1 MHKKL
6 EANGKGWL
14 FHGVSGLYVFSVEGQ
29 ESELMDR
36 NEGVL
41 KYLDDF
47 PGGVCLV
54 SRDSEEKILA
64 VNPEVLRIFECTSE
78 QQFMDFTH
86 GYFRNLVAAE
96 EFRSVAD
103 LYQRREQKANYN
115 FWGFSSRT
123 RTGHFI
129 RIEGIFG
136 PSVDEKRGPLWV
148 VGLVKSTVRHDAL
161 ETDGDTGLL
170 GPHAFYRKAKELL
183 EQEKVDGTL
192 GQRVPVFINLVH
204 FSSFN
209 SSYGLEAGDTLLYQ
223 MGQVIRSCF
232 PDAPAAHV
240 GADNFLVMASRSGI
254 SVRMDRVVA
263 EINDLIHDRVIRCKA
278 GVVLFDE
285 DHEPPES
292 LKALKCRD
300 IFDMAKMAADSIRED
315 GNRSWAVYN
324 SSMGRDMV
332 NTAFVLRNF
341 ENAMEKG
348 HIHVYYQ
355 PITRALTGKVCSVEA
370 LARWEDPE
378 KGMIFPGNFIPVL
391 EKMKLIHLLDRY
403 VIESTARIYHRLK
416 KAGYPIIPVS
426 VNLSRVDFDTL
437 KPFDF
442 MEEIIYRYQVPRQFF
457 HIEVTESALTRDT
470 GVLKNELFRFKK
482 AGYQLWLDDFGSG
495 YSTLNVL
502 KEFPFDLL
510 KIDMAFLR
518 NFNEESRKIIRSIIL
533 MAKNLSIHTLAEG
546 AETKEQVD
554 FLRESGCEDIQ
565 GYFYGKP
572 MSIEE
577 FEEKL
582 GEGSYAAEGPLEK
595 VVMDRIGLVNVLTD
609 KPVGLFL
616 NRKDRFV
623 LLLKNDALKQVGDA
637 VYGGGNIYFEGNEVL
652 HSNPLYPWMQ
662 ALIEGSR
669 ESGQEQSVV
678 TMRNGFMLKNSIHT
692 LAGSDTLS
700 GGTVSIIN
708 MSVKNENGPIKTLD
722 TLYRNMMR
730 IFDALYYYQGDKNTV
745 DVILSTIPGMRP
757 GSVLPGAQWI
767 QLSESHVH
775 PDDRKQFMQF
785 IQPEN
790 IQKVAA
796 DSIHRLSSAHF
807 RIKDSRGQY
816 RWKEVIAMVM
826 GQAAEN
832 HILLGAK
839 ETALTPLAPKERAA
853 FLRLYAATLPGVRD
867 KETKEEKEW
876 NFVHALNKKSEFK
889 FFWKDR
895 NRRFLGASDAFLRY
909 YGFSDETAILGKTDE
924 DMGWHLGD
932 STYKAEEEKVLQK
945 GQISY
950 NARGKCIAKGTL
962 HAIRATKVPVYDGNE
977 IIGLLGWFVDLDSEA
992 ETKERDSAY
1001 RLTDEESGV
1010 LSYRGMV
1017 IEEEHYADAFQ
1028 NAGMMYEC
1036 ILLDIPSIEDFGK
1049 SYGMDGRK
1057 KLVRRIAEE
1066 IRNCF
1071 GTRAVIGRM
1080 GVNRFIILQ
1089 NREEEGMIEK
1099 ELDALSGK
1107 IQAIHSVD
1115 GCPCTLFLRTAR
1127 VDCTEME
1134 DVDEMKTLLLRR
1146 LSGHEA

>member
-1 MHKKL
+1 
-6 EANGKGWL
+6 
-14 FHGVSGLYVFSVEGQ
+14 
-29 ESELMDR
+29 MDR

-54 SRDSEEKILA
+54 SRDSEERILA
-64 VNPEVLRIFECTSE
+64 VNQEVLRIFECSSE
-78 QQFMDFTH
+78 QQFMDLTNEH
-86 GYFRNLVAAE
+86 FRNLVAAE

-103 LYQRREQKANYN
+103 LYQRREQKADYS

-148 VGLVKSTVRHDAL
+148 VGLVKSTMRHDVL

-170 GPHAFYRKAKELL
+170 GPHAFYRNVKVFL
-183 EQEKVDGTL
+183 EQEEVDGTL

-209 SSYGLEAGDTLLYQ
+209 SSYGFEAGNTLLYQ
-223 MGQVIRSCF
+223 IGQVIRSCF
-232 PDAPAAHV
+232 SDAPAAHV
-240 GADNFLVMASRSGI
+240 GADNFLVLPDRRGI
-254 SVRMDRVVA
+254 SARMDRVVA
-263 EINDLIHDRVIRCKA
+263 EINDLIHDRAIRCKA
-278 GVVLFDE
+278 GVVLFDK

-324 SSMGRDMV
+324 PSMGRDMV

-426 VNLSRVDFDTL
+426 VNLSRVDFDTM

-457 HIEVTESALTRDT
+457 HIEVTESAMTRDT
-470 GVLKNELFRFKK
+470 GVLRNELFRFKK

-572 MSIEE
+572 MSTED
-577 FEEKL
+577 FEKKL
-582 GEGSYAAEGPLEK
+582 GEGVYTAEGPLEK
-595 VVMDRIGLVNVLTD
+595 VVMNRIGLVNVLTD

-692 LAGSDTLS
+692 LAGNDTLS

-708 MSVKNENGPIKTLD
+708 MSVKNKNGPIKTLD

-745 DVILSTIPGMRP
+745 DVILSTIPGMKP
-757 GSVLPGAQWI
+757 GSVLPGAQWL
-767 QLSESHVH
+767 QLSESYVH
-775 PDDRKQFMQF
+775 PDDRKQFIQF

-807 RIKDSRGQY
+807 RIKDSHGQY

-839 ETALTPLAPKERAA
+839 ETALTPLALKERAE
-853 FLRLYAATLPGVRD
+853 FLRLYVSTLPGVRD
-867 KETKEEKEW
+867 KETKEGKEW
-876 NFVHALNKKSEFK
+876 NFAHALKKKSEFK

-950 NARGKCIAKGTL
+950 NARGKCIAKGML

-977 IIGLLGWFVDLDSEA
+977 IIGLMGWFVDLDNEA
-992 ETKERDSAY
+992 EAKERDSVY
-1001 RLTDEESGV
+1001 RLTDDESGV
-1010 LSYRGMV
+1010 LSYRGIV

-1028 NAGMMYEC
+1028 TAGMMYES
-1036 ILLDIPSIEDFGK
+1036 ILLDITAIEDFGK
-1049 SYGMDGRK
+1049 AYGMGSRK

-1107 IQAIHSVD
+1107 LQAIHSVD

-1127 VDCTEME
+1127 VDCTETE

-1146 LSGHEA
+1146 LSGNEA

>member
-1 MHKKL
+1 
-6 EANGKGWL
+6 
-14 FHGVSGLYVFSVEGQ
+14 
-29 ESELMDR
+29 MDR

-54 SRDSEEKILA
+54 SRDSEERILA
-64 VNPEVLRIFECTSE
+64 VNQEVLRIFECSSE

-103 LYQRREQKANYN
+103 LYQRREQKADYS

-148 VGLVKSTVRHDAL
+148 VGLVKSTMRHDVL

-170 GPHAFYRKAKELL
+170 GPHAFYRNVKAFL
-183 EQEKVDGTL
+183 EQEKAEGTL

-240 GADNFLVMASRSGI
+240 GADNFLVLPPRSGI
-254 SVRMDRVVA
+254 SARMDRVVA

-292 LKALKCRD
+292 LKNLKCRD

-315 GNRSWAVYN
+315 GNRSWAVYRP
-324 SSMGRDMV
+324 SMGRDMV

-457 HIEVTESALTRDT
+457 HIEVTESAMTRDT
-470 GVLKNELFRFKK
+470 GVLRNELFRFKK

-577 FEEKL
+577 FEKKL
-582 GEGSYAAEGPLEK
+582 GEGVYTAEGPLEK

-745 DVILSTIPGMRP
+745 DVILSTIPAMKP
-757 GSVLPGAQWI
+757 GSVLPGAQWL

-839 ETALTPLAPKERAA
+839 ETALTPLAPKERAE

-876 NFVHALNKKSEFK
+876 NFVHALNKKSELK

-992 ETKERDSAY
+992 ETKERDSVY

-1010 LSYRGMV
+1010 LSYRGIV
-1017 IEEEHYADAFQ
+1017 IEGEHYADAFQ

-1036 ILLDIPSIEDFGK
+1036 ILLDIPAIEDFGK

-1099 ELDALSGK
+1099 ELDDLSGK

-1127 VDCTEME
+1127 VDCTESG

>member
-1 MHKKL
+1 
-6 EANGKGWL
+6 
-14 FHGVSGLYVFSVEGQ
+14 
-29 ESELMDR
+29 MDR

-54 SRDSEEKILA
+54 SRDSEERILA
-64 VNPEVLRIFECTSE
+64 VNPEALRIFECSSE

-183 EQEKVDGTL
+183 EQEKAEGTL

-209 SSYGLEAGDTLLYQ
+209 SSYGLAAGDTLLYQ

-232 PDAPAAHV
+232 PDAPATHV

-254 SVRMDRVVA
+254 SARMDRVVA

-292 LKALKCRD
+292 LKTLKCRD

-324 SSMGRDMV
+324 PSMGRDMV

-391 EKMKLIHLLDRY
+391 EKMKLIHLLDCY

-457 HIEVTESALTRDT
+457 HIEVTESAMTRDT
-470 GVLKNELFRFKK
+470 GVLKKELFRFKK

-692 LAGSDTLS
+692 LAGNDTLS

-745 DVILSTIPGMRP
+745 DVILSTIPGMKP
-757 GSVLPGAQWI
+757 GSVLPGAQWL
-767 QLSESHVH
+767 QLSESYVH

-826 GQAAEN
+826 GQAEEN

-839 ETALTPLAPKERAA
+839 ETALTPLAPKERAE
-853 FLRLYAATLPGVRD
+853 FLRLYASSLPGVRD

-876 NFVHALNKKSEFK
+876 NFVHALQKKSEFK

-992 ETKERDSAY
+992 ETKERDSVY

-1010 LSYRGMV
+1010 LSYRGIV

-1036 ILLDIPSIEDFGK
+1036 ILLDIPAIEDFGK

-1107 IQAIHSVD
+1107 IQAIHRVD

-1127 VDCTEME
+1127 VDCTETG

-1146 LSGHEA
+1146 LSCHEA

>member
-1 MHKKL
+1 
-6 EANGKGWL
+6 
-14 FHGVSGLYVFSVEGQ
+14 
-29 ESELMDR
+29 
-36 NEGVL
+36 
-41 KYLDDF
+41 
-47 PGGVCLV
+47 
-54 SRDSEEKILA
+54 
-64 VNPEVLRIFECTSE
+64 
-78 QQFMDFTH
+78 
-86 GYFRNLVAAE
+86 
-96 EFRSVAD
+96 
-103 LYQRREQKANYN
+103 
-115 FWGFSSRT
+115 
-123 RTGHFI
+123 
-129 RIEGIFG
+129 
-136 PSVDEKRGPLWV
+136 
-148 VGLVKSTVRHDAL
+148 
-161 ETDGDTGLL
+161 
-170 GPHAFYRKAKELL
+170 
-183 EQEKVDGTL
+183 
-192 GQRVPVFINLVH
+192 
-204 FSSFN
+204 
-209 SSYGLEAGDTLLYQ
+209 
-223 MGQVIRSCF
+223 
-232 PDAPAAHV
+232 
-240 GADNFLVMASRSGI
+240 MASRSGI
-254 SVRMDRVVA
+254 SARMDRALA

-292 LKALKCRD
+292 LKTLKCRD

-324 SSMGRDMV
+324 PSMGRDMV

-457 HIEVTESALTRDT
+457 HIEVTESAMTRDT
-470 GVLKNELFRFKK
+470 GVLRNELFRFKK

-582 GEGSYAAEGPLEK
+582 GEGSYVAEEPLEN
-595 VVMDRIGLVNVLTD
+595 VVMNRIGLVNVLTD

-678 TMRNGFMLKNSIHT
+678 AMRNGFMLKNSIHT
-692 LAGSDTLS
+692 LAGNDTLS

-708 MSVKNENGPIKTLD
+708 MSVKNGNGPIKTLD

-730 IFDALYYYQGDKNTV
+730 IFDALYYYQGDKDTV
-745 DVILSTIPGMRP
+745 DVILSTVPAMKP
-757 GSVLPGAQWI
+757 GSVLTGAQWL
-767 QLSESHVH
+767 QLSESYVH
-775 PDDRKQFMQF
+775 PDDRKQFMKF
-785 IQPEN
+785 ILPEN

-807 RIKDSRGQY
+807 RIKDSHGRY

-826 GQAAEN
+826 GQAEEN

-839 ETALTPLAPKERAA
+839 ETALTPLAPKERAE
-853 FLRLYAATLPGVRD
+853 FLRLYASSLPGVRD

-876 NFVHALNKKSEFK
+876 NFVHALQKSRNSNFSGRTGIGDSSAPATPSFGITAFPMKRPFWEKQMKTWAGIWETAPTRQKRKKCCR
-889 FFWKDR
+889 KDR
-895 NRRFLGASDAFLRY
+895 FPMMPGVSASPKGR
-909 YGFSDETAILGKTDE
+909 
-924 DMGWHLGD
+924 
-932 STYKAEEEKVLQK
+932 ST
-945 GQISY
+945 
-950 NARGKCIAKGTL
+950 
-962 HAIRATKVPVYDGNE
+962 P
-977 IIGLLGWFVDLDSEA
+977 
-992 ETKERDSAY
+992 
-1001 RLTDEESGV
+1001 SGPPRC
-1010 LSYRGMV
+1010 LC
-1017 IEEEHYADAFQ
+1017 
-1028 NAGMMYEC
+1028 MM
-1036 ILLDIPSIEDFGK
+1036 
-1049 SYGMDGRK
+1049 
-1057 KLVRRIAEE
+1057 
-1066 IRNCF
+1066 
-1071 GTRAVIGRM
+1071 
-1080 GVNRFIILQ
+1080 
-1089 NREEEGMIEK
+1089 
-1099 ELDALSGK
+1099 
-1107 IQAIHSVD
+1107 
-1115 GCPCTLFLRTAR
+1115 
-1127 VDCTEME
+1127 
-1134 DVDEMKTLLLRR
+1134 EMK
-1146 LSGHEA
+1146 S

>member
-1 MHKKL
+1 
-6 EANGKGWL
+6 
-14 FHGVSGLYVFSVEGQ
+14 
-29 ESELMDR
+29 MDR

-41 KYLDDF
+41 RYLDDF

-54 SRDSEEKILA
+54 SRDSEERILA
-64 VNPEVLRIFECTSE
+64 MNQEALRIFECTSE
-78 QQFMDFTH
+78 QQFMDLTNEQ
-86 GYFRNLVAAE
+86 FRNLVAAE

-103 LYQRREQKANYN
+103 LYQRREQKADYS

-123 RTGHFI
+123 GTGHFI

-161 ETDGDTGLL
+161 ETDGATGLL
-170 GPHAFYRKAKELL
+170 GPHAFYRNVKAFL

-232 PDAPAAHV
+232 PDAPATHV

-254 SVRMDRVVA
+254 SAQMDRVVA

-292 LKALKCRD
+292 LKTLKCRD

-324 SSMGRDMV
+324 PSMGRDMV

-442 MEEIIYRYQVPRQFF
+442 MEKIIYRYQVPRQFF

-470 GVLKNELFRFKK
+470 GVLKKELFRFKK

-572 MSIEE
+572 MSTED
-577 FEEKL
+577 FEKKL
-582 GEGSYAAEGPLEK
+582 GEGVYTAEGPLEK

-652 HSNPLYPWMQ
+652 HSNPVYSWMQ

-669 ESGQEQSVV
+669 ASGQEQSVV
-678 TMRNGFMLKNSIHT
+678 AMRNGFMLKNSIHT

-700 GGTVSIIN
+700 GGTVSVIN

-745 DVILSTIPGMRP
+745 DVILSTIPGMKP
-757 GSVLPGAQWI
+757 GSVLPGAQWL
-767 QLSESHVH
+767 QLSESHMH

-826 GQAAEN
+826 GQAEEN

-839 ETALTPLAPKERAA
+839 ETVLTPLAPKERAE
-853 FLRLYAATLPGVRD
+853 FLRLYASTLPGVRD

-876 NFVHALNKKSEFK
+876 NFVHALKKKSEFK

-895 NRRFLGASDAFLRY
+895 NRRFLGASDAFLQY

-950 NARGKCIAKGTL
+950 DALGKCIAKGTL

-977 IIGLLGWFVDLDSEA
+977 IIGLMGWFVDLDSEA
-992 ETKERDSAY
+992 ETKERDSVY
-1001 RLTDEESGV
+1001 RLTDDESGV
-1010 LSYRGMV
+1010 LSYRGIV
-1017 IEEEHYADAFQ
+1017 IEGEHYADAFQ
-1028 NAGMMYEC
+1028 TAGMMYEAL
-1036 ILLDIPSIEDFGK
+1036 LLDIPAIEDFGK
-1049 SYGMDGRK
+1049 AYGMGSRK

-1107 IQAIHSVD
+1107 LQAIHSVD
-1115 GCPCTLFLRTAR
+1115 GWPCTLFLRTAQ
-1127 VDCTEME
+1127 VDCTETE

-1146 LSGHEA
+1146 LPGNEA

>member
-1 MHKKL
+1 MYKKL
-6 EANGKGWL
+6 EANGKRWL

-103 LYQRREQKANYN
+103 LYESRDTKADYS

-123 RTGHFI
+123 RKSHFI

-136 PSVDEKRGPLWV
+136 PAVDEKQGPLWV
-148 VGLVKSTVRHDAL
+148 VGLVKSTMRHDVL

-254 SVRMDRVVA
+254 SARMDRVVA

-324 SSMGRDMV
+324 PSMGRDMV

-341 ENAMEKG
+341 ENAMENG

-391 EKMKLIHLLDRY
+391 EKMKIIHLLDRY

-457 HIEVTESALTRDT
+457 HIEVTESAMTRDT
-470 GVLKNELFRFKK
+470 GVLKKELLRFKK

-577 FEEKL
+577 FEKKL

-745 DVILSTIPGMRP
+745 DVILSTIPGMKP
-757 GSVLPGAQWI
+757 GSVLPGAQWL

-839 ETALTPLAPKERAA
+839 ETALTPLAPKERAE

-992 ETKERDSAY
+992 ETKERDSVY
-1001 RLTDEESGV
+1001 RLTDDESGV

-1017 IEEEHYADAFQ
+1017 IEEEDYADAFQ

-1036 ILLDIPSIEDFGK
+1036 ILLDIPAIEDFGK

-1071 GTRAVIGRM
+1071 GTRAVMGRM

>member
-1 MHKKL
+1 
-6 EANGKGWL
+6 
-14 FHGVSGLYVFSVEGQ
+14 
-29 ESELMDR
+29 MDR

-54 SRDSEEKILA
+54 SRDSEERILA

-78 QQFMDFTH
+78 QQFMDLTH

-170 GPHAFYRKAKELL
+170 GPHAFYRNVKAFL
-183 EQEKVDGTL
+183 EQEKAEGTL

-209 SSYGLEAGDTLLYQ
+209 SSYGFEAGDTLLYQ

-232 PDAPAAHV
+232 PDAPATHV

-254 SVRMDRVVA
+254 LARMDRVVA

-292 LKALKCRD
+292 LKTLKCRD

-324 SSMGRDMV
+324 PSMGRDMV

-426 VNLSRVDFDTL
+426 VNLSRVDFDTM

-554 FLRESGCEDIQ
+554 FLKESGCEDIQ

-572 MSIEE
+572 MSTED
-577 FEEKL
+577 FEKKL
-582 GEGSYAAEGPLEK
+582 GEGSYTAEEPLEK
-595 VVMDRIGLVNVLTD
+595 VVMNRIGLVNVLTD

-616 NRKDRFV
+616 NRKDQFV

-669 ESGQEQSVV
+669 ASGQEQSVV
-678 TMRNGFMLKNSIHT
+678 AMRNGFMLKNSIHT
-692 LAGSDTLS
+692 LAGNDTLS
-700 GGTVSIIN
+700 GGTVSVIN

-745 DVILSTIPGMRP
+745 DVILSTIPGMKP
-757 GSVLPGAQWI
+757 GSVLPGAQWL

-826 GQAAEN
+826 GQAEEN

-839 ETALTPLAPKERAA
+839 ETVLTPLAPKERAE
-853 FLRLYAATLPGVRD
+853 FLRLYASTLPGVRD

-876 NFVHALNKKSEFK
+876 NFVHALKKKSEFK

-895 NRRFLGASDAFLRY
+895 NRRFLGASDAFLQY

-950 NARGKCIAKGTL
+950 DALGQCIAKGTL

-977 IIGLLGWFVDLDSEA
+977 IIGLMGWFVDLDSEA
-992 ETKERDSAY
+992 ETKERDSVY
-1001 RLTDEESGV
+1001 RLTDDESGV
-1010 LSYRGMV
+1010 LSYRGIV
-1017 IEEEHYADAFQ
+1017 IEGEHYADAFQ
-1028 NAGMMYEC
+1028 TAGMMYEAL
-1036 ILLDIPSIEDFGK
+1036 LLDIPAIEDFGK
-1049 SYGMDGRK
+1049 AYGMDGRK
-1057 KLVRRIAEE
+1057 KLVRRIAED

-1107 IQAIHSVD
+1107 LQAIHSVD

-1127 VDCTEME
+1127 VDCTETE

-1146 LSGHEA
+1146 LSGNEA

>member
-1 MHKKL
+1 
-6 EANGKGWL
+6 
-14 FHGVSGLYVFSVEGQ
+14 
-29 ESELMDR
+29 MDR

-41 KYLDDF
+41 KYLNDF

-54 SRDSEEKILA
+54 SRDSEERILA
-64 VNPEVLRIFECTSE
+64 VNPEALRIFECSSE
-78 QQFMDFTH
+78 QQFMDLTH

-103 LYQRREQKANYN
+103 LYQRREQKADYS

-161 ETDGDTGLL
+161 ETDGATGLL
-170 GPHAFYRKAKELL
+170 GPHAFYRNVKAFL
-183 EQEKVDGTL
+183 EQEKAEGTL

-240 GADNFLVMASRSGI
+240 GADNFLVLPPRSGI
-254 SVRMDRVVA
+254 SARMDRVVA

-292 LKALKCRD
+292 LKNLKCRD

-315 GNRSWAVYN
+315 GNRSWAVYRP
-324 SSMGRDMV
+324 SMGRDMV

-457 HIEVTESALTRDT
+457 HIEVTESAMTRDT
-470 GVLKNELFRFKK
+470 GVLRNELFRFKK

-577 FEEKL
+577 FEKKL
-582 GEGSYAAEGPLEK
+582 GEGVYTAEGPLEK

-678 TMRNGFMLKNSIHT
+678 TMRNGFMLKNFIHT

-722 TLYRNMMR
+722 TLYRNMMC

-745 DVILSTIPGMRP
+745 DVILSTIPAMKP
-757 GSVLPGAQWI
+757 GSVLPGAQWL

-839 ETALTPLAPKERAA
+839 ETALTPLAPKERAE

-992 ETKERDSAY
+992 ETKERDSVY

-1010 LSYRGMV
+1010 LSYRGIV
-1017 IEEEHYADAFQ
+1017 IEGEHYADAFQ

-1036 ILLDIPSIEDFGK
+1036 ILLDIPAIEDFGK

-1107 IQAIHSVD
+1107 LQAIHSVD
-1115 GCPCTLFLRTAR
+1115 GWPCTLFLRTAQ
-1127 VDCTEME
+1127 VDCTETE

-1146 LSGHEA
+1146 LSGNEA

>member
-1 MHKKL
+1 
-6 EANGKGWL
+6 
-14 FHGVSGLYVFSVEGQ
+14 
-29 ESELMDR
+29 MDR

-64 VNPEVLRIFECTSE
+64 VNQEVLRIFECSSE
-78 QQFMDFTH
+78 QQFMDLTNEH
-86 GYFRNLVAAE
+86 FRNLVAAE

-103 LYQRREQKANYN
+103 LYQRREQKADYS

-148 VGLVKSTVRHDAL
+148 VGLVKTAMRHDVL

-170 GPHAFYRKAKELL
+170 GPHAFYRNVKAFL
-183 EQEKVDGTL
+183 EQEKAEGTL

-240 GADNFLVMASRSGI
+240 GADNFLVLPPRSGI
-254 SVRMDRVVA
+254 SARMDRVVA

-292 LKALKCRD
+292 LKNLKCRD

-315 GNRSWAVYN
+315 GNRSWAVYRP
-324 SSMGRDMV
+324 SMGRDMV

-457 HIEVTESALTRDT
+457 HIEVTESAMTRDT
-470 GVLKNELFRFKK
+470 GVLRNELFRFKK

-678 TMRNGFMLKNSIHT
+678 AMRNGFMLKNSIHT
-692 LAGSDTLS
+692 LAGNDTLS

-708 MSVKNENGPIKTLD
+708 MSVKNENGSIKTLD

-745 DVILSTIPGMRP
+745 DVILSTIPGMKP
-757 GSVLPGAQWI
+757 GSVLPGAQWL

-992 ETKERDSAY
+992 ETKERDSVY
-1001 RLTDEESGV
+1001 RLTDDESGV

-1036 ILLDIPSIEDFGK
+1036 ILLDIPAIEDFGK

-1089 NREEEGMIEK
+1089 NREEEGIIEK

-1107 IQAIHSVD
+1107 LQAIHSVD

-1127 VDCTEME
+1127 VDCTESG

>member
-1 MHKKL
+1 
-6 EANGKGWL
+6 
-14 FHGVSGLYVFSVEGQ
+14 
-29 ESELMDR
+29 MDR

-54 SRDSEEKILA
+54 SRDSEERILA

-78 QQFMDFTH
+78 QQFMDLTH

-170 GPHAFYRKAKELL
+170 GPHAFYRNVKAFL
-183 EQEKVDGTL
+183 EQEKAEGTL

-232 PDAPAAHV
+232 PDAPATHV

-254 SVRMDRVVA
+254 SARMDRVVA

-292 LKALKCRD
+292 LKTLKCRD

-426 VNLSRVDFDTL
+426 VNLSRVDFDTM

-669 ESGQEQSVV
+669 ASGQEQSVV
-678 TMRNGFMLKNSIHT
+678 AMRNGFMLKNSIHT
-692 LAGSDTLS
+692 LAGNDTLS

-745 DVILSTIPGMRP
+745 DVILSTVPAMKP
-757 GSVLPGAQWI
+757 GSVLTGAQWL
-767 QLSESHVH
+767 QLSESYVH

-807 RIKDSRGQY
+807 RIKDSHGRY

-826 GQAAEN
+826 GQAEEN

-839 ETALTPLAPKERAA
+839 ETALTPLAPKERAE
-853 FLRLYAATLPGVRD
+853 FFRLYASSLPGARN

-876 NFVHALNKKSEFK
+876 NFVHALQKKSEFK

-909 YGFSDETAILGKTDE
+909 YGFSDETVILGKTDE

-950 NARGKCIAKGTL
+950 NARGKCIAKGKL
-962 HAIRATKVPVYDGNE
+962 HSIRATKVPVYDGNE

-1001 RLTDEESGV
+1001 RLTDDESGV
-1010 LSYRGMV
+1010 LSYRGIV

-1036 ILLDIPSIEDFGK
+1036 ILLDIPAIEDFGK
-1049 SYGMDGRK
+1049 SYGMDSRK
-1057 KLVRRIAEE
+1057 KLVRRIAED

-1146 LSGHEA
+1146 LSGNEA

>member
-1 MHKKL
+1 MQVGSMENRRNCKKWM
-6 EANGKGWL
+6 N
-14 FHGVSGLYVFSVEGQ
+14 
-29 ESELMDR
+29 
-36 NEGVL
+36 
-41 KYLDDF
+41 DF
-47 PGGVCLV
+47 PGGVLLI
-54 SRDSEEKILA
+54 SRDEEEKILA
-64 VNPEVLRIFECTSE
+64 VNEEVLRIFECPGE
-78 QQFMDFTH
+78 KEFMNLS
-86 GYFRNLVAAE
+86 GSRFRGLMPE
-96 EFRSVAD
+96 EEYHSLEEIFSSHNEKGR
-103 LYQRREQKANYN
+103 YN
-115 FWGFSSRT
+115 FYNFSSISLRGRT
-123 RTGHFI
+123 LDV
-129 RIEGIFG
+129 E
-136 PSVDEKRGPLWV
+136 
-148 VGLVKSTVRHDAL
+148 
-161 ETDGDTGLL
+161 GLL
-170 GPHAFYRKAKELL
+170 GRAEDDALGPVWVLGLVRSEARHRAL
-183 EQEKVDGTL
+183 EQEMDIGLIGKYDFRREAFRLKQEDMAQGVYGK
-192 GQRVPVFINLVH
+192 RIVIFINLVR
-204 FSSFN
+204 FSFIN
-209 SSYGLEAGDTLLYQ
+209 ANYGVGVGNAVLKR
-223 MGQVIRSCF
+223 MGQILRRHF
-232 PDAPAAHV
+232 PADPVAHV
-240 GADNFLVMASRSGI
+240 ASDDFIILAGPEHALEKLDAA
-254 SVRMDRVVA
+254 VE
-263 EINDLIHDRVIRCKA
+263 EINDIMEDDSVRCKA
-278 GVVLFDE
+278 GAVRFGEGYISVA
-285 DHEPPES
+285 
-292 LKALKCRD
+292 ALKRMTWWEP
-300 IFDMAKMAADSIRED
+300 FDLARKAAESIKND
-315 GNRSWAVYN
+315 GSRNWVLYTPAL
-324 SSMGRDMV
+324 GQKLI
-332 NTAFVLRNF
+332 NTAFVMKNFKRALR
-341 ENAMEKG
+341 EG
-348 HIHVYYQ
+348 HIQVFYQ
-355 PITRALTGKVCSVEA
+355 PVIRALTGKLCSFEA
-370 LARWEDPE
+370 LARWTDPE
-378 KGMIFPGNFIPVL
+378 KGMILPSVFIPVL
-391 EKMKLIHLLDRY
+391 EKMKIIHLLDRY

-416 KAGYPIIPVS
+416 KSGHPIIPVS
-426 VNLSRVDFDTL
+426 VNLSRVDFDTM

-457 HIEVTESALTRDT
+457 HIEVTESAMTRDT
-470 GVLKNELFRFKK
+470 GVLKKELFRFKK

-554 FLRESGCEDIQ
+554 FLRESGCEAIQ

-637 VYGGGNIYFEGNEVL
+637 VYGGGNIYLKGNEVL

-669 ESGQEQSVV
+669 ASGQEQSVV
-678 TMRNGFMLKNSIHT
+678 AMRNGFMLRNSIHI
-692 LAGSDTLS
+692 LAGNDTLS

-708 MSVKNENGPIKTLD
+708 MSVKDENGPIKTLD

-745 DVILSTIPGMRP
+745 DVILSTIPGMKP
-757 GSVLPGAQWI
+757 GSVLTRAQWL
-767 QLSESHVH
+767 QMSESYMH

-785 IQPEN
+785 IQPDN

-807 RIKDSRGQY
+807 RIKDSHGQY

-826 GQAAEN
+826 GQAEEN

-839 ETALTPLAPKERAA
+839 ETALTPLVPKERAE
-853 FLRLYAATLPGVRD
+853 FLRLYVSSLPGVRE
-867 KETKEEKEW
+867 KETKEEKAW
-876 NFVHALNKKSEFK
+876 NFVHALQRKSEFK

-977 IIGLLGWFVDLDSEA
+977 IIGLLGWFVDLDNEA
-992 ETKERDSAY
+992 EIKERDSVY

-1010 LSYRGMV
+1010 LSYRGIV
-1017 IEEEHYADAFQ
+1017 IEAEHYADAFQ
-1028 NAGMMYEC
+1028 TAGMMYEC
-1036 ILLDIPSIEDFGK
+1036 ILLDITAIEDFGK
-1049 SYGMDGRK
+1049 SYGMGSRK

-1071 GTRAVIGRM
+1071 GTRAVRGRM

-1099 ELDALSGK
+1099 ELDALSGTIK
-1107 IQAIHSVD
+1107 AIHSVD

-1127 VDCTEME
+1127 VDCTETE

>member
-1 MHKKL
+1 MYKKL
-6 EANGKGWL
+6 EANGKRWL

-103 LYQRREQKANYN
+103 LYESRDTKADYS

-123 RTGHFI
+123 RKSHFI

-136 PSVDEKRGPLWV
+136 PAVDEKQGPLWV
-148 VGLVKSTVRHDAL
+148 VGLVKSTMRHDVL

-254 SVRMDRVVA
+254 SARMDRVVA

-324 SSMGRDMV
+324 PSMGRDMV

-391 EKMKLIHLLDRY
+391 EKMKIIHLLDRY

-457 HIEVTESALTRDT
+457 HIEVTESAMTRDT
-470 GVLKNELFRFKK
+470 GVLKKELLRFKK

-745 DVILSTIPGMRP
+745 DVILSTIPGMKP
-757 GSVLPGAQWI
+757 GSVLPGAQWL

-839 ETALTPLAPKERAA
+839 ETALTPLAPKERAE

-992 ETKERDSAY
+992 ETKERDSVY
-1001 RLTDEESGV
+1001 RLTDDESGV
-1010 LSYRGMV
+1010 LSYRGIV

-1099 ELDALSGK
+1099 ELGVLSGK
-1107 IQAIHSVD
+1107 LQAIHSVD

>member
-1 MHKKL
+1 
-6 EANGKGWL
+6 
-14 FHGVSGLYVFSVEGQ
+14 
-29 ESELMDR
+29 MDR

-54 SRDSEEKILA
+54 SRDSEERILA
-64 VNPEVLRIFECTSE
+64 VNQEVLRIFECSSE

-103 LYQRREQKANYN
+103 LYQRREQKADYS

-148 VGLVKSTVRHDAL
+148 VGLVKSTMRHDVL

-170 GPHAFYRKAKELL
+170 GPHAFYRNVKAFL
-183 EQEKVDGTL
+183 EQEKAEGTL

-240 GADNFLVMASRSGI
+240 GADNFLVLPPRSGI
-254 SVRMDRVVA
+254 SARMDRVVA

-292 LKALKCRD
+292 LKNLKCRD

-315 GNRSWAVYN
+315 GNRSWAVYRP
-324 SSMGRDMV
+324 SMGRDMV

-457 HIEVTESALTRDT
+457 HIEVTESAMTRDT
-470 GVLKNELFRFKK
+470 GVLRNELFRFKK

-577 FEEKL
+577 FEKKL
-582 GEGSYAAEGPLEK
+582 GEGVYTAEGPLEK

-745 DVILSTIPGMRP
+745 DVILSTIPAMKP
-757 GSVLPGAQWI
+757 GSVLPGAQWL

-839 ETALTPLAPKERAA
+839 ETALTPLAPKERAE

-992 ETKERDSAY
+992 ETKERDSVY

-1010 LSYRGMV
+1010 LSYRGIV
-1017 IEEEHYADAFQ
+1017 IEGEHYADAFQ

-1036 ILLDIPSIEDFGK
+1036 ILLDIPAIEDFGK

-1089 NREEEGMIEK
+1089 NRE
-1099 ELDALSGK
+1099 
-1107 IQAIHSVD
+1107 
-1115 GCPCTLFLRTAR
+1115 
-1127 VDCTEME
+1127 
-1134 DVDEMKTLLLRR
+1134 
-1146 LSGHEA
+1146 

>member
-1 MHKKL
+1 
-6 EANGKGWL
+6 
-14 FHGVSGLYVFSVEGQ
+14 
-29 ESELMDR
+29 MDR

-103 LYQRREQKANYN
+103 LYESRDTKADYS

-123 RTGHFI
+123 RKSHFI

-136 PSVDEKRGPLWV
+136 PAVDEKQGPLWV
-148 VGLVKSTVRHDAL
+148 VGLVKSTMRHDVL

-254 SVRMDRVVA
+254 SARMDRVVA

-324 SSMGRDMV
+324 PSMGRDMV

-341 ENAMEKG
+341 ENAVEKG

-391 EKMKLIHLLDRY
+391 EKMKIIHLLDRY

-457 HIEVTESALTRDT
+457 HIEVTESAMTRDT
-470 GVLKNELFRFKK
+470 GVLKKELLRFKK

-745 DVILSTIPGMRP
+745 DVILSTIPGMKP
-757 GSVLPGAQWI
+757 GSVLPGAQWL

-839 ETALTPLAPKERAA
+839 ETALTPLAPKERAE

-992 ETKERDSAY
+992 ETKERDSVY
-1001 RLTDEESGV
+1001 RLTDDESGV
-1010 LSYRGMV
+1010 LSYRGIV

-1099 ELDALSGK
+1099 ELDDLSGK

-1115 GCPCTLFLRTAR
+1115 GCPCTLFLRTAQ
-1127 VDCTEME
+1127 VDCTEMG

>member
-1 MHKKL
+1 
-6 EANGKGWL
+6 
-14 FHGVSGLYVFSVEGQ
+14 
-29 ESELMDR
+29 MDR

-41 KYLDDF
+41 KYLNDF

-64 VNPEVLRIFECTSE
+64 VNPEALRIFECTSE

-103 LYQRREQKANYN
+103 LYESRDTKADYS

-123 RTGHFI
+123 RKSHFI

-136 PSVDEKRGPLWV
+136 PAVDEKRGPLWV

-161 ETDGDTGLL
+161 ETDGATGLL
-170 GPHAFYRKAKELL
+170 GPHAFYRNVKAFL
-183 EQEKVDGTL
+183 EQEKAEGTL

-254 SVRMDRVVA
+254 SARMDRVVA

-292 LKALKCRD
+292 LKTLKCRD

-324 SSMGRDMV
+324 PSMGRDMV

-426 VNLSRVDFDTL
+426 VNLSRVDFDTM

-554 FLRESGCEDIQ
+554 FLKESGCEDIQ

-582 GEGSYAAEGPLEK
+582 GEGSYVAEEPLEK

-652 HSNPLYPWMQ
+652 HSNPVYPWMQ

-669 ESGQEQSVV
+669 ASGQEQSVV
-678 TMRNGFMLKNSIHT
+678 AMRNGFMLKNSIHT

-700 GGTVSIIN
+700 GGTVSVIN

-745 DVILSTIPGMRP
+745 DVILSTIPGMKP
-757 GSVLPGAQWI
+757 GSVLPGAQWL
-767 QLSESHVH
+767 QLSESHMH
-775 PDDRKQFMQF
+775 PDDRKQFIQF
-785 IQPEN
+785 IRPEN

-807 RIKDSRGQY
+807 RIKDSHGQY

-839 ETALTPLAPKERAA
+839 ETDLTPLVPKERAA
-853 FLRLYAATLPGVRD
+853 FLRLYASTLPGVRD
-867 KETKEEKEW
+867 KETKEEKGW
-876 NFVHALNKKSEFK
+876 NFVHALKKKSEFK

-950 NARGKCIAKGTL
+950 NARGQCIAKGTL

-977 IIGLLGWFVDLDSEA
+977 IIGLLGWFVDLDNEA
-992 ETKERDSAY
+992 EAKERDSVY
-1001 RLTDEESGV
+1001 RLTDDESGV
-1010 LSYRGMV
+1010 LSYRGIV

-1028 NAGMMYEC
+1028 TAGMMYEAL
-1036 ILLDIPSIEDFGK
+1036 LLDITAIEDFGK

-1107 IQAIHSVD
+1107 LQAIHSVD
-1115 GCPCTLFLRTAR
+1115 GWPCTLFLRTAQ
-1127 VDCTEME
+1127 VDCTETE

-1146 LSGHEA
+1146 LSGNEA

>member
-1 MHKKL
+1 
-6 EANGKGWL
+6 
-14 FHGVSGLYVFSVEGQ
+14 
-29 ESELMDR
+29 MDR

-41 KYLDDF
+41 RYLDDF

-64 VNPEVLRIFECTSE
+64 VNPEALRIFECTSE
-78 QQFMDFTH
+78 QQFMDLTH

-103 LYQRREQKANYN
+103 LYQRREQKANYS

-148 VGLVKSTVRHDAL
+148 VGLVKSTMRHDAL

-170 GPHAFYRKAKELL
+170 GPHAFYRNVKAFL
-183 EQEKVDGTL
+183 EQEKAEGTL

-254 SVRMDRVVA
+254 SARMDRVVA

-292 LKALKCRD
+292 LKNLKCRD

-315 GNRSWAVYN
+315 GNRSWAVYRP
-324 SSMGRDMV
+324 SMGRDMV

-457 HIEVTESALTRDT
+457 HIEVTESAMTRDT
-470 GVLKNELFRFKK
+470 GVLRNELFRFKK

-577 FEEKL
+577 FEKKL
-582 GEGSYAAEGPLEK
+582 GEGVYTAEGPLEK

-692 LAGSDTLS
+692 LAGNDTLS

-708 MSVKNENGPIKTLD
+708 KSVKNGNGPIKTLD

-745 DVILSTIPGMRP
+745 DVILSTVPAMKP
-757 GSVLPGAQWI
+757 GSVLTGAQWL
-767 QLSESHVH
+767 QLSESYVH

-785 IQPEN
+785 MQFIQPEH

-807 RIKDSRGQY
+807 RIKDSHGRY

-839 ETALTPLAPKERAA
+839 ETALTPLAPKERAE
-853 FLRLYAATLPGVRD
+853 FLRLYASSLPGVRD

-876 NFVHALNKKSEFK
+876 NFVHALQKKSEFK

-950 NARGKCIAKGTL
+950 DARGKCIAKGKL
-962 HAIRATKVPVYDGNE
+962 HSIRATKVPVYDGNE

-1001 RLTDEESGV
+1001 RLTDDESGV

-1017 IEEEHYADAFQ
+1017 IEGEHYADAFQ

-1036 ILLDIPSIEDFGK
+1036 ILLDIPAIEDFGK

-1099 ELDALSGK
+1099 ELDDLSGK

-1127 VDCTEME
+1127 VDCTESG

>member
-1 MHKKL
+1 
-6 EANGKGWL
+6 
-14 FHGVSGLYVFSVEGQ
+14 
-29 ESELMDR
+29 MDR

-54 SRDSEEKILA
+54 SRDSEERILA

-103 LYQRREQKANYN
+103 LYESRDTKADYS

-123 RTGHFI
+123 RKSHFI

-136 PSVDEKRGPLWV
+136 PAVDEKQGPLWV
-148 VGLVKSTVRHDAL
+148 VGLVKSTMRHDVL

-170 GPHAFYRKAKELL
+170 GPHAFYRNVKAFL
-183 EQEKVDGTL
+183 EQEEVDGTL

-240 GADNFLVMASRSGI
+240 GADNFLVMAPRSGI
-254 SVRMDRVVA
+254 SARMDRVVA

-292 LKALKCRD
+292 LKNLKCRD

-315 GNRSWAVYN
+315 GNRSWAVYRP
-324 SSMGRDMV
+324 SMGRDMV

-457 HIEVTESALTRDT
+457 HIEVTESAMTRDT
-470 GVLKNELFRFKK
+470 GVLRNELFRFKK

-577 FEEKL
+577 FEKKL
-582 GEGSYAAEGPLEK
+582 GEGVYTAEGPLEK

-692 LAGSDTLS
+692 LAGNDTLS

-722 TLYRNMMR
+722 TLYRNMVR

-745 DVILSTIPGMRP
+745 DVILSTIPGMKP
-757 GSVLPGAQWI
+757 GSVLPGAQWL

-992 ETKERDSAY
+992 ETKERDSVY
-1001 RLTDEESGV
+1001 RLTDDESGV
-1010 LSYRGMV
+1010 LSYRGIV

-1036 ILLDIPSIEDFGK
+1036 ILLDIPAIEDFGK

-1146 LSGHEA
+1146 LSGNEA

>member
-1 MHKKL
+1 
-6 EANGKGWL
+6 
-14 FHGVSGLYVFSVEGQ
+14 
-29 ESELMDR
+29 MDR

-54 SRDSEEKILA
+54 SQDSEERILA
-64 VNPEVLRIFECTSE
+64 VNQEVLRIFECSSE
-78 QQFMDFTH
+78 QQFMDLTNEH
-86 GYFRNLVAAE
+86 FRNLVAAE

-103 LYQRREQKANYN
+103 LYQRRDKKADYN

-148 VGLVKSTVRHDAL
+148 VGLVKSTMRHDVL

-170 GPHAFYRKAKELL
+170 GPHAFYRNVKAFL
-183 EQEKVDGTL
+183 EQEKAEGTL

-254 SVRMDRVVA
+254 SARMDRVVA

-292 LKALKCRD
+292 LKTLKCRD

-324 SSMGRDMV
+324 PSMGRDMV

-426 VNLSRVDFDTL
+426 VNLSRVDFDTM

-518 NFNEESRKIIRSIIL
+518 NFNEESRKIIRPIIL

-554 FLRESGCEDIQ
+554 FLKESGCEDIQ

-582 GEGSYAAEGPLEK
+582 GEGSYVAEEPLEK

-652 HSNPLYPWMQ
+652 HSNPVYPWMQ

-669 ESGQEQSVV
+669 ASGQEQSVV
-678 TMRNGFMLKNSIHT
+678 AMRNGFMLKNSIHT

-700 GGTVSIIN
+700 GGTVLVIN

-745 DVILSTIPGMRP
+745 DVILSTIPGMKP
-757 GSVLPGAQWI
+757 GSVLPGAQWL
-767 QLSESHVH
+767 QLSESHMH
-775 PDDRKQFMQF
+775 PDDRKQFIQF
-785 IQPEN
+785 IRPEN

-807 RIKDSRGQY
+807 RIKDSHGQY

-839 ETALTPLAPKERAA
+839 ETDLTPLVPKERAA
-853 FLRLYAATLPGVRD
+853 FLRLYASTLPGVRD
-867 KETKEEKEW
+867 KETKEEKGW
-876 NFVHALNKKSEFK
+876 NFVHALKKKSEFK

-950 NARGKCIAKGTL
+950 NARGQCIAKGTL

-992 ETKERDSAY
+992 ETKERDSVY
-1001 RLTDEESGV
+1001 RLTDDESGV
-1010 LSYRGMV
+1010 LSYRDIV

-1036 ILLDIPSIEDFGK
+1036 ILLDIPAIEDFGK

-1057 KLVRRIAEE
+1057 KLVRRIAED

-1146 LSGHEA
+1146 LSGNEA

>member
-1 MHKKL
+1 
-6 EANGKGWL
+6 
-14 FHGVSGLYVFSVEGQ
+14 
-29 ESELMDR
+29 MDR

-54 SRDSEEKILA
+54 SRDSEERILA

-103 LYQRREQKANYN
+103 LYESRDTKADYS

-123 RTGHFI
+123 RKSHFI

-136 PSVDEKRGPLWV
+136 PAVDEKQGPLWV
-148 VGLVKSTVRHDAL
+148 VGLVKSTVRHDVL

-170 GPHAFYRKAKELL
+170 GPHAFYRNVKAFL
-183 EQEKVDGTL
+183 EQEKAEGTL

-232 PDAPAAHV
+232 PDAPATHV

-254 SVRMDRVVA
+254 SARMDRVVA

-292 LKALKCRD
+292 LKTLKCRD

-324 SSMGRDMV
+324 PSMGRDMV

-457 HIEVTESALTRDT
+457 HIEVTESAMTRDT
-470 GVLKNELFRFKK
+470 GVLKKELFRFKK

-582 GEGSYAAEGPLEK
+582 GEGVYTAERPLEK

-669 ESGQEQSVV
+669 ASGQEQSVV
-678 TMRNGFMLKNSIHT
+678 AMRNGFMLKNSIHT
-692 LAGSDTLS
+692 LAGNDTLS

-745 DVILSTIPGMRP
+745 DVILSTVPAMKP
-757 GSVLPGAQWI
+757 GSVLTGAQWL
-767 QLSESHVH
+767 QLSESYVH

-807 RIKDSRGQY
+807 RIKDSHGRY

-826 GQAAEN
+826 GQAEEN

-839 ETALTPLAPKERAA
+839 ETALTPLAPKERAE
-853 FLRLYAATLPGVRD
+853 FLRLYASSLPGARN

-876 NFVHALNKKSEFK
+876 NFVHALQKKSEFK

-895 NRRFLGASDAFLRY
+895 NRRFLGASDVFLRY
-909 YGFSDETAILGKTDE
+909 YGFSDETVILGKTDE

-950 NARGKCIAKGTL
+950 NARGKCIAKGKL
-962 HAIRATKVPVYDGNE
+962 HSIRATKVPVYDGNE

-992 ETKERDSAY
+992 ETKERDSTY
-1001 RLTDEESGV
+1001 RLTDDESGV
-1010 LSYRGMV
+1010 LSYRGIV

-1036 ILLDIPSIEDFGK
+1036 ILLDIPAIEDFGK

-1107 IQAIHSVD
+1107 LQVIHSVD
-1115 GCPCTLFLRTAR
+1115 GWPCTLFLRTAQ
-1127 VDCTEME
+1127 VDCTETE

-1146 LSGHEA
+1146 LPGNEA

>member
-1 MHKKL
+1 
-6 EANGKGWL
+6 
-14 FHGVSGLYVFSVEGQ
+14 
-29 ESELMDR
+29 MDR

-64 VNPEVLRIFECTSE
+64 VNPEALRIFECTSE
-78 QQFMDFTH
+78 QQFMDLTH

-103 LYQRREQKANYN
+103 LYQRREQKADYS

-161 ETDGDTGLL
+161 ETDGATGLL
-170 GPHAFYRKAKELL
+170 GPHAFYRNVKAFL
-183 EQEKVDGTL
+183 EQEKAEGTL

-240 GADNFLVMASRSGI
+240 GADDFLVMASRSGI
-254 SVRMDRVVA
+254 SARMDRVVA

-278 GVVLFDE
+278 GIVLFDE

-292 LKALKCRD
+292 LKTLKCWD

-315 GNRSWAVYN
+315 GNRSWAVYRP
-324 SSMGRDMV
+324 SMGRDMV

-348 HIHVYYQ
+348 HVHVYYQ

-391 EKMKLIHLLDRY
+391 EKMKLIHLLDCY
-403 VIESTARIYHRLK
+403 VIESTARLYHRLK

-426 VNLSRVDFDTL
+426 VNLSRVDFDTM

-533 MAKNLSIHTLAEG
+533 MAKNLSFHTLAEG

-554 FLRESGCEDIQ
+554 FLKESGCEDIQ

-582 GEGSYAAEGPLEK
+582 GEGVYAAEGPLEK

-652 HSNPLYPWMQ
+652 HSNPVYPWMQ

-669 ESGQEQSVV
+669 ASGQEQSVV
-678 TMRNGFMLKNSIHT
+678 AMRNGFMLKNSIHT

-708 MSVKNENGPIKTLD
+708 MSMKNENGPIKTLD
-722 TLYRNMMR
+722 TLYRNMMG

-745 DVILSTIPGMRP
+745 DVILSTIPGMKP
-757 GSVLPGAQWI
+757 GSVLTGAQWL
-767 QLSESHVH
+767 QLSESYMH

-839 ETALTPLAPKERAA
+839 ETALTPLVPKERAE
-853 FLRLYAATLPGVRD
+853 FLRLYASTLPGVGD

-876 NFVHALNKKSEFK
+876 NFVHSLKKKSEFK

-950 NARGKCIAKGTL
+950 NARGKCIAKGML

-977 IIGLLGWFVDLDSEA
+977 IIGLLGWFVDLDNEA
-992 ETKERDSAY
+992 EAKERDSIY
-1001 RLTDEESGV
+1001 RLTDDESGV
-1010 LSYRGMV
+1010 LSYRGIV

-1028 NAGMMYEC
+1028 TAGMMYKAL
-1036 ILLDIPSIEDFGK
+1036 LLDIPAIEDFGK
-1049 SYGMDGRK
+1049 AYGMDSRK
-1057 KLVRRIAEE
+1057 KLVRRIAED

-1107 IQAIHSVD
+1107 LQAIHSVD

-1127 VDCTEME
+1127 VDCTETE

-1146 LSGHEA
+1146 LCGHKA

>member
-1 MHKKL
+1 
-6 EANGKGWL
+6 
-14 FHGVSGLYVFSVEGQ
+14 
-29 ESELMDR
+29 MDR

-54 SRDSEEKILA
+54 SRDSEERILA
-64 VNPEVLRIFECTSE
+64 VNQEVLRIFECSSE

-103 LYQRREQKANYN
+103 LYESRDTKADYN

-148 VGLVKSTVRHDAL
+148 VGLVKSTVRHDVL

-170 GPHAFYRKAKELL
+170 GPHAFYRNVKAFL
-183 EQEKVDGTL
+183 EQEKAEGTL

-254 SVRMDRVVA
+254 SARMDRVVA

-324 SSMGRDMV
+324 PSMGRDMV

-426 VNLSRVDFDTL
+426 VNLSRVDFDTM

-518 NFNEESRKIIRSIIL
+518 NFNEESRKIIRSIIR

-692 LAGSDTLS
+692 LAGNDTLS

-745 DVILSTIPGMRP
+745 DVILSTIPGMKP
-757 GSVLPGAQWI
+757 GSVLPGAQWL

-992 ETKERDSAY
+992 ETKERDSVY
-1001 RLTDEESGV
+1001 RLTDDESGV
-1010 LSYRGMV
+1010 LSYRGIV

-1036 ILLDIPSIEDFGK
+1036 ILLDIPAIEDFGK

-1107 IQAIHSVD
+1107 LQAIHSVD

-1127 VDCTEME
+1127 VDCTETE

-1146 LSGHEA
+1146 LCGHKA

>member
-1 MHKKL
+1 
-6 EANGKGWL
+6 
-14 FHGVSGLYVFSVEGQ
+14 
-29 ESELMDR
+29 MDR

-54 SRDSEEKILA
+54 SRDSEERILA
-64 VNPEVLRIFECTSE
+64 VNQEVLRIFECSSE

-103 LYQRREQKANYN
+103 LYQRREQKADYS

-148 VGLVKSTVRHDAL
+148 VGLVKSTMRHDVL

-170 GPHAFYRKAKELL
+170 GPHAFYQNVKAFL
-183 EQEKVDGTL
+183 EQEKAEGTL

-240 GADNFLVMASRSGI
+240 GADNFLVLPPRSGI
-254 SVRMDRVVA
+254 SARMDRVVA

-292 LKALKCRD
+292 LKNLKCRD

-315 GNRSWAVYN
+315 GNRSWAVYRP
-324 SSMGRDMV
+324 SMGRDMV

-457 HIEVTESALTRDT
+457 HIEVTESAMTRDT
-470 GVLKNELFRFKK
+470 GVLRNELFRFKK

-577 FEEKL
+577 FEKKL
-582 GEGSYAAEGPLEK
+582 GEGVYTAEGPLEK

-692 LAGSDTLS
+692 LAGNDTLS

-708 MSVKNENGPIKTLD
+708 MSVKNGNGPIKTLD

-745 DVILSTIPGMRP
+745 DVILSTVPAMKP
-757 GSVLPGAQWI
+757 GSVLTGAQWL
-767 QLSESHVH
+767 QLSESYVH

-785 IQPEN
+785 MQFIQPEH

-807 RIKDSRGQY
+807 RIKDSHGRY

-839 ETALTPLAPKERAA
+839 ETALTPLAPKERAE
-853 FLRLYAATLPGVRD
+853 FLRLYASSLPG
-867 KETKEEKEW
+867 
-876 NFVHALNKKSEFK
+876 A
-889 FFWKDR
+889 
-895 NRRFLGASDAFLRY
+895 
-909 YGFSDETAILGKTDE
+909 
-924 DMGWHLGD
+924 M
-932 STYKAEEEKVLQK
+932 
-945 GQISY
+945 
-950 NARGKCIAKGTL
+950 
-962 HAIRATKVPVYDGNE
+962 P
-977 IIGLLGWFVDLDSEA
+977 
-992 ETKERDSAY
+992 
-1001 RLTDEESGV
+1001 
-1010 LSYRGMV
+1010 LS
-1017 IEEEHYADAFQ
+1017 
-1028 NAGMMYEC
+1028 
-1036 ILLDIPSIEDFGK
+1036 
-1049 SYGMDGRK
+1049 
-1057 KLVRRIAEE
+1057 
-1066 IRNCF
+1066 
-1071 GTRAVIGRM
+1071 
-1080 GVNRFIILQ
+1080 
-1089 NREEEGMIEK
+1089 
-1099 ELDALSGK
+1099 
-1107 IQAIHSVD
+1107 
-1115 GCPCTLFLRTAR
+1115 
-1127 VDCTEME
+1127 
-1134 DVDEMKTLLLRR
+1134 
-1146 LSGHEA
+1146 

>member
-1 MHKKL
+1 
-6 EANGKGWL
+6 
-14 FHGVSGLYVFSVEGQ
+14 
-29 ESELMDR
+29 MDR

-41 KYLDDF
+41 KYLNDF

-54 SRDSEEKILA
+54 SRDSEERILA
-64 VNPEVLRIFECTSE
+64 VNPEALRIFECSSE
-78 QQFMDFTH
+78 QQFMDLTH

-103 LYQRREQKANYN
+103 LYQRREQKADYS

-161 ETDGDTGLL
+161 ETDGATGLL
-170 GPHAFYRKAKELL
+170 GPHAFYRNVKAFL
-183 EQEKVDGTL
+183 EQEKAEGTL

-240 GADNFLVMASRSGI
+240 GADNFLVLPPRSGI
-254 SVRMDRVVA
+254 SARMDRVVA

-292 LKALKCRD
+292 LKNLKCRD

-315 GNRSWAVYN
+315 GNRSWAVYRP
-324 SSMGRDMV
+324 SMGRDMV

-457 HIEVTESALTRDT
+457 HIEVTESAMTRDT
-470 GVLKNELFRFKK
+470 GVLRNELFRFKK

-577 FEEKL
+577 FEKKL
-582 GEGSYAAEGPLEK
+582 GEGVYTAEGPLEK

-678 TMRNGFMLKNSIHT
+678 TMRNGFMLKNFIHT

-745 DVILSTIPGMRP
+745 DVILSTIPAMKP
-757 GSVLPGAQWI
+757 GSVLPGAQWL

-839 ETALTPLAPKERAA
+839 ETALTPLAPKERAE

-992 ETKERDSAY
+992 ETKERDSVY

-1010 LSYRGMV
+1010 LSYRGIV
-1017 IEEEHYADAFQ
+1017 IEGEHYADAFQ

-1036 ILLDIPSIEDFGK
+1036 ILLDIPAIEDFGK

-1107 IQAIHSVD
+1107 LQAIHSVD
-1115 GCPCTLFLRTAR
+1115 GWPCTLFLRTAQ
-1127 VDCTEME
+1127 VDCTETE

-1146 LSGHEA
+1146 LSGNEA

>member
-1 MHKKL
+1 
-6 EANGKGWL
+6 
-14 FHGVSGLYVFSVEGQ
+14 
-29 ESELMDR
+29 MDR

-54 SRDSEEKILA
+54 SRDSEERILA
-64 VNPEVLRIFECTSE
+64 VNQEVLRIFECTSE

-103 LYQRREQKANYN
+103 LYQRREQKADYS

-148 VGLVKSTVRHDAL
+148 VGLVKSTMRHDVL

-170 GPHAFYRKAKELL
+170 GPHAFYRNVKAFL
-183 EQEKVDGTL
+183 EQEKAEGTL

-240 GADNFLVMASRSGI
+240 GADNFLVLPPRSGI
-254 SVRMDRVVA
+254 SARMDRVVA

-292 LKALKCRD
+292 LKNLKCRD
-300 IFDMAKMAADSIRED
+300 IFDMAKMADSIRED

-324 SSMGRDMV
+324 PSMGRDMV

-391 EKMKLIHLLDRY
+391 EKMKIIHLLDRY

-426 VNLSRVDFDTL
+426 VNLSRVDFDTM

-457 HIEVTESALTRDT
+457 HIEVTESAMTRDT
-470 GVLKNELFRFKK
+470 GVLRNELFRFKK

-577 FEEKL
+577 FEKKL
-582 GEGSYAAEGPLEK
+582 GEGVYTAEGPLEK

-745 DVILSTIPGMRP
+745 DVILSTIPGMKP
-757 GSVLPGAQWI
+757 GSVLPGAQWL

-839 ETALTPLAPKERAA
+839 ETALTPLAPKERAE

-992 ETKERDSAY
+992 ETKERDSVY
-1001 RLTDEESGV
+1001 RLTDDESGV
-1010 LSYRGMV
+1010 LSYRGIV
-1017 IEEEHYADAFQ
+1017 IEGEHYADAFQ
-1028 NAGMMYEC
+1028 NAGMMYEA
-1036 ILLDIPSIEDFGK
+1036 ILLDIPAIEDFGK
-1049 SYGMDGRK
+1049 AYGMDGRK

-1107 IQAIHSVD
+1107 LQAIHSVD
-1115 GCPCTLFLRTAR
+1115 GWPCTLFLRTAR
-1127 VDCTEME
+1127 VDCTETE

>member
-1 MHKKL
+1 
-6 EANGKGWL
+6 
-14 FHGVSGLYVFSVEGQ
+14 
-29 ESELMDR
+29 MDR

-103 LYQRREQKANYN
+103 LYESRDTKADYS

-123 RTGHFI
+123 RKSHFI

-136 PSVDEKRGPLWV
+136 PAVDEKQGPLWV
-148 VGLVKSTVRHDAL
+148 VGLVKSTMRHDVL

-170 GPHAFYRKAKELL
+170 GPHAFYRNVKAFL
-183 EQEKVDGTL
+183 EQEKAEGTL

-223 MGQVIRSCF
+223 MGQVIRSRF
-232 PDAPAAHV
+232 PDAPATHV

-254 SVRMDRVVA
+254 SARMDRVVA

-292 LKALKCRD
+292 LKTLKCRD

-324 SSMGRDMV
+324 PSMGRDMV

-457 HIEVTESALTRDT
+457 HIEVTESAMTRDT
-470 GVLKNELFRFKK
+470 GVLKKELFRFKK

-554 FLRESGCEDIQ
+554 FLRESGCENIQ

-582 GEGSYAAEGPLEK
+582 GEGVYTAERPLEK
-595 VVMDRIGLVNVLTD
+595 VVMDRVGLVNVLTD

-669 ESGQEQSVV
+669 ASGQEQSVV
-678 TMRNGFMLKNSIHT
+678 AMRNGFMLKNSIHT
-692 LAGSDTLS
+692 LAGNDTLS

-745 DVILSTIPGMRP
+745 DVILSTVPAMKP
-757 GSVLPGAQWI
+757 GSVLTGAQWL
-767 QLSESHVH
+767 QLSESYVH

-785 IQPEN
+785 IRPEH

-807 RIKDSRGQY
+807 RIKDSHGQY

-826 GQAAEN
+826 GQAEEN

-839 ETALTPLAPKERAA
+839 ETALTPLAPKERAE
-853 FLRLYAATLPGVRD
+853 FLRLYASTLPGVRD

-876 NFVHALNKKSEFK
+876 NFVHALQRKSEFK

-950 NARGKCIAKGTL
+950 DARGKCIAKGTL

-992 ETKERDSAY
+992 EAKERDSVY
-1001 RLTDEESGV
+1001 RLTDDESGV
-1010 LSYRGMV
+1010 LSYRGIV

-1028 NAGMMYEC
+1028 TAGMMYEAL
-1036 ILLDIPSIEDFGK
+1036 LLDITAIEDFGK
-1049 SYGMDGRK
+1049 AYGMGSRK

-1066 IRNCF
+1066 IRNYF

-1107 IQAIHSVD
+1107 LQAIHSVD

-1127 VDCTEME
+1127 VDCTETE

-1146 LSGHEA
+1146 LSGNEA

>member
-1 MHKKL
+1 M
-6 EANGKGWL
+6 
-14 FHGVSGLYVFSVEGQ
+14 
-29 ESELMDR
+29 
-36 NEGVL
+36 
-41 KYLDDF
+41 
-47 PGGVCLV
+47 
-54 SRDSEEKILA
+54 
-64 VNPEVLRIFECTSE
+64 
-78 QQFMDFTH
+78 
-86 GYFRNLVAAE
+86 
-96 EFRSVAD
+96 
-103 LYQRREQKANYN
+103 KA
-115 FWGFSSRT
+115 F
-123 RTGHFI
+123 
-129 RIEGIFG
+129 
-136 PSVDEKRGPLWV
+136 
-148 VGLVKSTVRHDAL
+148 
-161 ETDGDTGLL
+161 
-170 GPHAFYRKAKELL
+170 L
-183 EQEKVDGTL
+183 EQEKAEGTL

-240 GADNFLVMASRSGI
+240 GADNFLVLPPRSGI
-254 SVRMDRVVA
+254 SARMDRVVA

-292 LKALKCRD
+292 LKNLKCRD

-315 GNRSWAVYN
+315 GNRSWAVYRP
-324 SSMGRDMV
+324 SMGRDMV

-457 HIEVTESALTRDT
+457 HIEVTESAMTRDT
-470 GVLKNELFRFKK
+470 GVLRNELFRFKK

-577 FEEKL
+577 FEKKL
-582 GEGSYAAEGPLEK
+582 GEGVYTAEGPLEK

-678 TMRNGFMLKNSIHT
+678 TMRNGFMLKNFIHT

-745 DVILSTIPGMRP
+745 DVILSTIPAMKP
-757 GSVLPGAQWI
+757 GSVLPGAQWL

-839 ETALTPLAPKERAA
+839 ETALTPLAPKERAE

-992 ETKERDSAY
+992 ETKERDSVY

-1010 LSYRGMV
+1010 LSYRGIV
-1017 IEEEHYADAFQ
+1017 IEGEHYADAFQ

-1036 ILLDIPSIEDFGK
+1036 ILLDIPAIEDFGK

-1107 IQAIHSVD
+1107 LQAIHSVD
-1115 GCPCTLFLRTAR
+1115 GWPCTLFLRTAQ
-1127 VDCTEME
+1127 VDCTETE

-1146 LSGHEA
+1146 LSGNEA

>member
-1 MHKKL
+1 
-6 EANGKGWL
+6 
-14 FHGVSGLYVFSVEGQ
+14 
-29 ESELMDR
+29 MDR

-54 SRDSEEKILA
+54 SRDSEERILA

-103 LYQRREQKANYN
+103 LYESRDTKADYS

-123 RTGHFI
+123 RKGHFI

-148 VGLVKSTVRHDAL
+148 VGLVKSTMRHDAL

-170 GPHAFYRKAKELL
+170 GPHAFYRNVKAFL
-183 EQEKVDGTL
+183 EQEKAEGTL

-209 SSYGLEAGDTLLYQ
+209 SSYGFEAGNTLLYQ

-240 GADNFLVMASRSGI
+240 GADNFLVLPDRRGI
-254 SVRMDRVVA
+254 SARMDRVVA
-263 EINDLIHDRVIRCKA
+263 EINGLIHDRAIRCKA
-278 GVVLFDE
+278 GIVLFDK

-324 SSMGRDMV
+324 PSMGRDMV

-457 HIEVTESALTRDT
+457 HIEVTESAMTRDT
-470 GVLKNELFRFKK
+470 GVLKKELFRFKK

-582 GEGSYAAEGPLEK
+582 GEGVYTAERPLEK
-595 VVMDRIGLVNVLTD
+595 VVMDRVGLVNVLTD

-652 HSNPLYPWMQ
+652 HSNPVYPWMQ
-662 ALIEGSR
+662 ALIDGSR

-678 TMRNGFMLKNSIHT
+678 AMRNGFMLKNSIHT

-700 GGTVSIIN
+700 GGTVSVIN

-745 DVILSTIPGMRP
+745 DVILSTIPGMKP
-757 GSVLPGAQWI
+757 GSVLPGAQWL

-839 ETALTPLAPKERAA
+839 ETALTPLAPKERAE

-895 NRRFLGASDAFLRY
+895 NRRFLGASDAFLQY

-950 NARGKCIAKGTL
+950 NARGKCIAKGML
-962 HAIRATKVPVYDGNE
+962 HDIRATKVPVYDGNE

-992 ETKERDSAY
+992 ETKERDSVY
-1001 RLTDEESGV
+1001 RLTDDESGV
-1010 LSYRGMV
+1010 LSYRGIV

-1036 ILLDIPSIEDFGK
+1036 ILLDIPAIEDFGK

-1057 KLVRRIAEE
+1057 KLVRRIAED

-1146 LSGHEA
+1146 LSGNEA

>member
-1 MHKKL
+1 
-6 EANGKGWL
+6 
-14 FHGVSGLYVFSVEGQ
+14 
-29 ESELMDR
+29 MDR

-54 SRDSEEKILA
+54 SRDSEERILA
-64 VNPEVLRIFECTSE
+64 ANQEVLRIFECTSE

-103 LYQRREQKANYN
+103 LYESRDTKADYS

-123 RTGHFI
+123 RKGHFI

-148 VGLVKSTVRHDAL
+148 VGLVKSTMRHDVL

-170 GPHAFYRKAKELL
+170 GPHAFYRNVKAFL
-183 EQEKVDGTL
+183 EQEEVDGTL

-254 SVRMDRVVA
+254 SARMDRVVA

-292 LKALKCRD
+292 LKNLKCRD

-315 GNRSWAVYN
+315 GNRSWAVYRP
-324 SSMGRDMV
+324 SMGRDMV

-457 HIEVTESALTRDT
+457 HIEVTESAMTRDT
-470 GVLKNELFRFKK
+470 GVLRNELFRFKK

-577 FEEKL
+577 FEKKL
-582 GEGSYAAEGPLEK
+582 GEGVYTAEGPLEK

-678 TMRNGFMLKNSIHT
+678 AMRNGFMLKNSIHT
-692 LAGSDTLS
+692 LAGNDTLS

-708 MSVKNENGPIKTLD
+708 MSVKNGNGPIKTLD

-730 IFDALYYYQGDKNTV
+730 IFDALYYYQGDKDTV
-745 DVILSTIPGMRP
+745 DVILSTVPAMKP
-757 GSVLPGAQWI
+757 GSVLTGAQWL
-767 QLSESHVH
+767 QLSESYVH
-775 PDDRKQFMQF
+775 PDDRKQFMKF
-785 IQPEN
+785 ILPEH

-807 RIKDSRGQY
+807 RIKDSHGRY

-826 GQAAEN
+826 GQAEEN

-839 ETALTPLAPKERAA
+839 ETALTPLAPKERAE
-853 FLRLYAATLPGVRD
+853 FLRLYASSLPGVRD

-876 NFVHALNKKSEFK
+876 NFVHALQKKSEFK

-992 ETKERDSAY
+992 ETKERDSVY
-1001 RLTDEESGV
+1001 RLTDDESGV
-1010 LSYRGMV
+1010 LSYRGIV

-1036 ILLDIPSIEDFGK
+1036 ILLDIPAIEDFGK

-1099 ELDALSGK
+1099 ELGALSGK
-1107 IQAIHSVD
+1107 LQAIHSVD
-1115 GCPCTLFLRTAR
+1115 GWPCTLFLRTAR
-1127 VDCTEME
+1127 VDCTETE

-1146 LSGHEA
+1146 LSGNEA

>member
-1 MHKKL
+1 
-6 EANGKGWL
+6 
-14 FHGVSGLYVFSVEGQ
+14 
-29 ESELMDR
+29 MDR

-103 LYQRREQKANYN
+103 LYESRDTKADYS

-123 RTGHFI
+123 RKSHFI

-136 PSVDEKRGPLWV
+136 PAVDEKQGPLWV
-148 VGLVKSTVRHDAL
+148 VGLVKSTVRHDVL

-170 GPHAFYRKAKELL
+170 GPHAFYRNVKAFL
-183 EQEKVDGTL
+183 EQEKAEGTL

-254 SVRMDRVVA
+254 SARMDRVVA

-292 LKALKCRD
+292 LKTLKCRD

-324 SSMGRDMV
+324 PSMGRDMV

-348 HIHVYYQ
+348 HIHVHYQ
-355 PITRALTGKVCSVEA
+355 PITRALTRKVCSVEA

-426 VNLSRVDFDTL
+426 VNLSRVDFDTM

-470 GVLKNELFRFKK
+470 GVLKKELFRFKK

-554 FLRESGCEDIQ
+554 FLKESGCEDIQ

-652 HSNPLYPWMQ
+652 HSNPVYPWMQ
-662 ALIEGSR
+662 ALIDGSR

-678 TMRNGFMLKNSIHT
+678 AMRNGFMLKNSIHT
-692 LAGSDTLS
+692 LAGNDTLS

-745 DVILSTIPGMRP
+745 DVILSTIPGMKP
-757 GSVLPGAQWI
+757 GSVLPGAQWL

-839 ETALTPLAPKERAA
+839 ETVLTPLAPKERAA

-992 ETKERDSAY
+992 ETKERDSVY
-1001 RLTDEESGV
+1001 RLTDDESGV
-1010 LSYRGMV
+1010 LSYRGIV

-1036 ILLDIPSIEDFGK
+1036 ILLDIPAIEDFGK

-1107 IQAIHSVD
+1107 LQAIHSVD
-1115 GCPCTLFLRTAR
+1115 GWPCTLFLRTAQ
-1127 VDCTEME
+1127 VDCTETE

-1146 LSGHEA
+1146 LSGNEA